1 MFYKTIN
8 NTEKK
13 IFSSSMKEKFISKI
27 LSEDFNKFDM
37 VCINDDNSTSEEDWN
52 KVLNK
57 LNKLLPN
64 KSKYEL

>member
-1 MFYKTIN
+1 M
-8 NTEKK
+8 
-13 IFSSSMKEKFISKI
+13 KFISKI
-27 LSEDFNKFDM
+27 LNEDFNKFDM
-37 VCINDDNSTSEEDWN
+37 VCINDDNFASKEDWN